1 MTISPRSEDIL
12 IDVPIEPDPA
22 KELKGVTWIE
32 HRVLTILPRLD
43 KDGSPLKGLQFAVDV
58 PKADTFQ
65 ADPRDYIPRILDY
78 QIKPDSTL
86 TDRMWNIE
94 LPLCDPAAV
103 ENEPR
108 ILIMQLDN
116 DIDWEFSPGAPAVT
130 AKVETV
136 PQDPL
141 ENCSLYFVDRDGNW
155 TLPGSEAPKNC
166 RLVYW
171 SVLARP
177 KNDVGYYARRF
188 NFYIDFIDPDTGQR
202 MRTVFDP
209 SIPDQGGGSIP

>member
-1 MTISPRSEDIL
+1 MIRSTPDVVL
-12 IDVPIEPDPA
+12 TNVPIAPDPE

-32 HRVLTILPRLD
+32 HRVLTVIGDIDPKTGQLT
-43 KDGSPLKGLQFAVDV
+43 GLRFSVNIPKTDTLRADV
-58 PKADTFQ
+58 Y
-65 ADPRDYIPRILDY
+65 DYIPKILGY
-78 QIKPDSTL
+78 QIPPGGTMTDTL
-86 TDRMWNIE
+86 WNIE
-94 LPLCDPAAV
+94 LPNCDPGAI

-108 ILIMQLDN
+108 ILILQLDN
-116 DIDWEFSPGAPAVT
+116 AIDWEFSSDDPGVT

-141 ENCSLYFVDRDGNW
+141 ENCSVYFVDDKGVW
-155 TLPGSEAPKNC
+155 SGPGEKAPPNC
-166 RLVYW
+166 RLLYW

-177 KNDVGYYARRF
+177 KNAAGYYGRRF
-188 NFYIDFIDPDTGQR
+188 NFYINFIDSITGQR